1 MSHSTSPVNEADSLQ
16 PIPPNGRIFSTGSY
30 VLMWWS
36 SLIVIQAFV
45 LGQGFLPPNG
55 TMNLSQA
62 FLVMVL
68 AGARLRS

>member
-1 MSHSTSPVNEADSLQ
+1 MSGSPTPANEADSLR
-16 PIPPNGRIFSTGSY
+16 PIPATTRLFSTGSY

-55 TMNLSQA
+55 KHEH
-62 FLVMVL
+62 
-68 AGARLRS
+68 LRRRSSSCCSRA